1 MTIQLTLVY
10 SSAARQVR
18 EIALELP
25 AGSTLAQALE
35 QAQRLWLSGCP
46 QGTKGPVAN
55 LADLDNRANVADA
68 AYKLGEDWPFAA
80 VAAAEF
86 GLWGR
91 AATATTVLH
100 DGDRIE
106 IYRPLRVDPKVARR
120 ERYRQR
126 NTKPVVKPDQA
137 PIRGLA

>member
-1 MTIQLTLVY
+1 MTLKLTLVY
-10 SSAARQVR
+10 SSTARQVR

-25 AGSTLAQALE
+25 AASTLAQALE
-35 QAQRLWLSGCP
+35 QAKRHWLAGCQ
-46 QGTKGPVAN
+46 QGAKGTWA
-55 LADLDNRANVADA
+55 AGSAGADA
-68 AYKLGEDWPFAA
+68 AVHDDRGDDWPAAA

-91 AATATTVLH
+91 PAAATTVLH

-126 NTKPVVKPDQA
+126 NTKPAAKPDPA
-137 PIRGLA
+137 

>member
-1 MTIQLTLVY
+1 MGLEAAHAVKLTLVY

-25 AGSTLAQALE
+25 PGSTLEQALE
-35 QAQRLWLSGCP
+35 LAQRQWLVGC
-46 QGTKGPVAN
+46 QQAAKGPGA
-55 LADLDNRANVADA
+55 AGADA
-68 AYKLGEDWPFAA
+68 ACGQGHDWPAAA

-91 AATATTVLH
+91 PAAAATVLH

-106 IYRPLRVDPKVARR
+106 IYRPLLVDPKVARR

-126 NTKPVVKPDQA
+126 SNKPPAV
-137 PIRGLA
+137 RGGG

>member
-1 MTIQLTLVY
+1 MTLKLTLVY

-25 AGSTLAQALE
+25 VGSTLAQALE
-35 QAQRLWLSGCP
+35 WARQQWGSAHPQHTHGCKGSSQAG
-46 QGTKGPVAN
+46 
-55 LADLDNRANVADA
+55 
-68 AYKLGEDWPFAA
+68 DWPAAA

-91 AATATTVLH
+91 AAAPQTVLH

-126 NTKPVVKPDQA
+126 NTKPSAGPNTA
-137 PIRGLA
+137 

>member
-1 MTIQLTLVY
+1 MTMGITLVY

-25 AGSTLAQALE
+25 AGSTLEQALE
-35 QAQRLWLSGCP
+35 QAQRQWLGGSQQAAKS
-46 QGTKGPVAN
+46 QGVAE
-55 LADLDNRANVADA
+55 A
-68 AYKLGEDWPFAA
+68 AAACRHGDDWPAAA
-80 VAAAEF
+80 VAVAEF

-91 AATATTVLH
+91 AAAPQTVLH

-126 NTKPVVKPDQA
+126 NKKPPVGPGA
-137 PIRGLA
+137 A

>member
-1 MTIQLTLVY
+1 MTLKLTLVY

-18 EIALELP
+18 EIALDLP

-35 QAQRLWLSGCP
+35 QAKRHWLAGCQ
-46 QGTKGPVAN
+46 QGAKGTWA
-55 LADLDNRANVADA
+55 AGSAGSAGADA
-68 AYKLGEDWPFAA
+68 AVHDDQGDDWPAAA

-91 AATATTVLH
+91 PAAGQTLLQ

-126 NTKPVVKPDQA
+126 SKKASN
-137 PIRGLA
+137 GLEGG

>member
-1 MTIQLTLVY
+1 MGLELSLLMTLKLTLVY

-35 QAQRLWLSGCP
+35 RARLQWGASHAQGANGCNGI
-46 QGTKGPVAN
+46 QDGA
-55 LADLDNRANVADA
+55 
-68 AYKLGEDWPFAA
+68 WPFAP
-80 VAAAEF
+80 VAAGEF

-126 NTKPVVKPDQA
+126 GKKPLAKPD
-137 PIRGLA
+137 PT

>member
-1 MTIQLTLVY
+1 MTLKLTLVY

-25 AGSTLAQALE
+25 VGSTLAQALE
-35 QAQRLWLSGCP
+35 RAKRLCLARCP
-46 QGTKGPVAN
+46 PGTKGLVAN
-55 LADLDNRANVADA
+55 LADPIDPDNGANVADTA
-68 AYKLGEDWPFAA
+68 CKLGDDWPAAA

-91 AATATTVLH
+91 PAAAQTLLQ

-126 NTKPVVKPDQA
+126 SKKPPAV
-137 PIRGLA
+137 RGGG

>member
-1 MTIQLTLVY
+1 MTLQLTLVY
-10 SSAARQVR
+10 SSATRQVH

-25 AGSTLAQALE
+25 VGSTLAQALE
-35 QAQRLWLSGCP
+35 QAKRQWFAGCQ
-46 QGTKGPVAN
+46 QGAQGP
-55 LADLDNRANVADA
+55 RAAGADA
-68 AYKLGEDWPFAA
+68 AYGQGDDWPAAA

-91 AATATTVLH
+91 PAAGQTLLQ

-126 NTKPVVKPDQA
+126 SKKASN
-137 PIRGLA
+137 GLEGG

>member
-1 MTIQLTLVY
+1 MTLKLTLVY
-10 SSAARQVR
+10 SSVARQVR

-25 AGSTLAQALE
+25 AGGTLAQALE
-35 QAQRLWLSGCP
+35 RAKRQWLAGCQ
-46 QGTKGPVAN
+46 QGAKGPKA
-55 LADLDNRANVADA
+55 AGADA
-68 AYKLGEDWPFAA
+68 ACDQGDAWPAAA
-80 VAAAEF
+80 VAASEF

-91 AATATTVLH
+91 PAAAATVLQ

-126 NTKPVVKPDQA
+126 NKKPVAKPDQT
-137 PIRGLA
+137 

>member
-1 MTIQLTLVY
+1 MTLKLILVY

-25 AGSTLAQALE
+25 VGSTLDQALE
-35 QAQRLWLSGCP
+35 QAKRQWLAGCQ
-46 QGTKGPVAN
+46 QGAEGP
-55 LADLDNRANVADA
+55 RAAGPDA
-68 AYKLGEDWPFAA
+68 AYGQGDDDWPAAA

-91 AATATTVLH
+91 AAAPQTVLH
-100 DGDRIE
+100 NGDRIE

-126 NTKPVVKPDQA
+126 SKKPPALREWV
-137 PIRGLA
+137 